1 MSIEAKTS
9 RNASID
15 GGEMA
20 LWVRNVILGVSTDV
34 GFAPKSDEKCNSVA
48 PYALL
53 WDWGSLITK
62 LQNRYRGAML

>member
-1 MSIEAKTS
+1 M
-9 RNASID
+9 RP
-15 GGEMA
+15 
-20 LWVRNVILGVSTDV
+20 LRVRNVILGVSTDV